1 MLSRCQSPL
10 RYGPSGQVHGQS
22 SGATLTEVTQIFSLT
37 VVYEPVEEGWIQATI
52 DELPGVITAAPSL
65 SEAKVMIVDA
75 LREWLLALGAGMPP
89 NETRGDAFRERLEIR
104 LSA

>member
-1 MLSRCQSPL
+1 MTQS
-10 RYGPSGQVHGQS
+10 
-22 SGATLTEVTQIFSLT
+22 FSLT
-37 VVYEPVEEGWIQATI
+37 VVYEPVEGGWIQATI

-75 LREWLLALGAGMPP
+75 LREWLLALGESMPP
-89 NETRGDAFRERLEIR
+89 NETRADAFREQLEIR